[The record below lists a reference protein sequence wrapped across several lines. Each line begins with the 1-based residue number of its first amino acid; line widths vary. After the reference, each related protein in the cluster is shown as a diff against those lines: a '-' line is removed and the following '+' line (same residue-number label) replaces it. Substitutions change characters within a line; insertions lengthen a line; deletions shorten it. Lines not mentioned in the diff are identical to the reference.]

1 MARIRILLV
10 GVAGMLNEIIRAAIS
25 SEPDMTIVDAALRAD
40 DDLGAYTLQRRIN
53 VVIYPAGDENFDDE
67 KIIGLLHANPR
78 LSLLAIDGQRDA
90 GTLHHFVPAHDAIG
104 RLAQSNLTAAIRA
117 GAALRK
123 P

>member
-78 LSLLAIDGQRDA
+78 LSLLAIDGQRDT